1 MRKLTAGLFITLD
14 GVVESPQTWHFP
26 YINDEVM
33 RAVAA
38 QTEGADTML
47 MGRRTYQEWAGYWPH
62 QGDDVPFASAIN
74 GISKLVVSTTL
85 TTVDWQNCRLIDADV
100 VTDITAR
107 KAGAGGAI
115 AVAGSPS
122 LVAYLLEHDLL
133 DELNLLVH
141 PLVLGRG
148 RRLFPAET
156 NTVRMQLVRS
166 TPFENGV
173 LDLMYRPIKETTGR
187 ETRQGR
193 AEHEQEVG

>member
-14 GVVESPQTWHFP
+14 GVVESPQKWHFP

-47 MGRRTYQEWAGYWPH
+47 MGRRTYQEWAAYWPL

-74 GISKLVVSTTL
+74 GISKLVASTTL
-85 TTVDWQNCRLIDADV
+85 ATVDWQNCRLIDADLV
-100 VTDITAR
+100 ADVTVR
-107 KAGAGGAI
+107 KAGTGGDM

-122 LVAYLLEHDLL
+122 LVAYLLEHDLV

-141 PLVLGRG
+141 PLALGHG
-148 RRLFPAET
+148 RRLFPAEA

-173 LDLMYRPIKETTGR
+173 LDVMYRPVKEATDR
-187 ETRQGR
+187 ESRHGCEEQ
-193 AEHEQEVG
+193 AQEVG